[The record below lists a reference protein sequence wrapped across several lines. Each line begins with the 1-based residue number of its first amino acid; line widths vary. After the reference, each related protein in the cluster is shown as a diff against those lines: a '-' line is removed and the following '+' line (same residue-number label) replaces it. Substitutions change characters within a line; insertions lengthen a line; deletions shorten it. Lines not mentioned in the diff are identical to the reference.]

1 MSKSIG
7 ELQARTQALRDI
19 DELRSGLIT
28 KLFRFKLL
36 LETTSAAVN
45 ELDALLKSM
54 NLGSEPSEE
63 DLAIIRRGLQTLGD
77 QMSIV

>member
-28 KLFRFKLL
+28 KLCRFKLL
-36 LETTSAAVN
+36 LETTSVAVN
-45 ELDALLKSM
+45 ELDALLKSL
-54 NLGSEPSEE
+54 NFGAEPSEE